1 MLQMLQRMPAG
12 KGRQARWFYSMR
24 VDGVV
29 CAPHNR
35 HRSVA
40 VIAVVVVVVVTIMVA
55 VMVVAGVVVHDHSS
69 ALVYRHDTTAK
80 GQGADHDS
88 EGDDNGGYES
98 THGIVPSSWS

>member
-24 VDGVV
+24 VHGVV

-35 HRSVA
+35 HRSVD
-40 VIAVVVVVVVTIMVA
+40 VIAVVVTIMVAVA
-55 VMVVAGVVVHDHSS
+55 VMVVAGVVVHDHPS

-98 THGIVPSSWS
+98 THGIVPGSWS

>member
-1 MLQMLQRMPAG
+1 MPAG

-40 VIAVVVVVVVTIMVA
+40 VIAVVVVVTIMVA
-55 VMVVAGVVVHDHSS
+55 VTITIMVVVAGVVVHNHSS
-69 ALVYRHDTTAK
+69 ALVHRHDTTAK

-88 EGDDNGGYES
+88 EGDDNGRYES

>member
-1 MLQMLQRMPAG
+1 MPAG

-24 VDGVV
+24 VHGVV

-40 VIAVVVVVVVTIMVA
+40 VIAVVVVVTIMVA
-55 VMVVAGVVVHDHSS
+55 VTITVMVVVAGVVVHDHPS
-69 ALVYRHDTTAK
+69 ALVHRHDTTAK

>member
-40 VIAVVVVVVVTIMVA
+40 VIAVAVVVTITVMV
-55 VMVVAGVVVHDHSS
+55 VVAGVVVHDHSS
-69 ALVYRHDTTAK
+69 AFVHRHDTTAK

-98 THGIVPSSWS
+98 THGIVPGSWS